1 MSKPFVRTG
10 WANVTDTLCGPFV
23 PLETDE
29 HGESRPLLFDTQA
42 EAEKE
47 RVDYIEAIMEARR
60 LDCDADEGELE
71 ALLEAEQESIEAAE
85 WVCFAGVDDAGGVY
99 ELSSPEGLEIVRQL
113 QRSDR
118 VLL

>member
-47 RVDYIEAIMEARR
+47 RADYIEAIMEARR

-71 ALLEAEQESIEAAE
+71 ALLEAELEALENSE
-85 WVCFAGVDDAGGVY
+85 WICFAGVDDAGDIY
-99 ELSSPEGLEIVRQL
+99 ELGSPENLETVRQL

-118 VLL
+118 EW